1 MKEKLD
7 LTRDEVFENFRAF
20 VKDVGQTGD
29 TLGTIA
35 PPRLP
40 GTKSLIAKRTFLMRK
55 SYKPETPVAAISL
68 IFPTELCWA
77 ADYVPFNWEMYASL
91 LASHSKVIELTNTGS
106 APVPRCSFIN
116 ALKGASITKILPAP
130 NVILSSTA
138 FCEGIGHMFGEL
150 KDIYNKA
157 HYHIDIPSYYS
168 ESALR
173 NTSQQ
178 LKELYHSICDI
189 NKVDKTS
196 RLEKLRHAMYY
207 STLAKQEFNEL
218 ARLRIDNPQVNLG
231 LEPLHWHML
240 FSAFWGNSMG
250 YTICKQLKEDFLQE
264 INKEHRPGTPIS
276 FFSLIP
282 YGRSDL
288 WRKISEANA
297 YSTFEGVNYLSD
309 NLKFIPVAKIES
321 CSEDELIENL
331 AYNLIYSPMRGLD
344 MANKTEKF
352 MNDARATGAKGMVVF
367 THEHCQMLA
376 VRLDEVEKAATKA
389 GLKSVSISGDCILG
403 MPPGPAG
410 IRLGTFLNSLNSES
424 KKTNMIDASKLSLI
438 KRNIEDW
445 RVGIDFGSGFS
456 KYAVIDNKNKLV
468 KFEMFNSGIDYPH
481 LLEEIK
487 TKLGNSREMH
497 FAIAGVG
504 GDNPMFKDSVA
515 IQTTEISALI
525 QAVRSIC
532 VEQRSFTVIDIG
544 TQDVKV
550 LKFDN
555 PDEEPW
561 VNTNKSCG
569 AGTGMVLKQILE
581 RWQQTNPEIRFS
593 DLDKMAYSATK
604 SELVN
609 TTCGIFAVTNVVS
622 ALVQSDTGRRKE
634 ILRGVYEYIAEQAIR
649 LLPNNEKQNGL
660 LLLTG
665 GIANHSTLKQIFIE
679 RGYKLITLPEEL
691 HPQYL
696 VAYGT
701 ALTVN

>member
-1 MKEKLD
+1 MKKSNYLS
-7 LTRDEVFENFRAF
+7 RDEVFENFRKF
-20 VKDVGQTGD
+20 IKDIGQEGD
-29 TLGTIA
+29 TLGTVA
-35 PPRLP
+35 PPKLQ

-55 SYKPETPVAAISL
+55 SYKPETKVAAISL

-91 LASHSKVIELTNTGS
+91 LASHSKVIELTNTGA

-116 ALKGASITKILPAP
+116 ALKGASLMKILPSP
-130 NVILSSTA
+130 DVILSSTA

-150 KDIYNKA
+150 KNTYNKE
-157 HYHIDIPSYYS
+157 HLHVDIPSYYS
-168 ESALR
+168 DSALK
-173 NTSQQ
+173 NTTTQ
-178 LKELYHSICDI
+178 LSNLFHEICDI
-189 NKVDKTS
+189 NNIEKS
-196 RLEKLRHAMYY
+196 LRLNKLRDAVYH
-207 STLAKQEFNEL
+207 STAAKQEFNEL
-218 ARLRIDNPQVNLG
+218 ARLRKENPHVNLG

-240 FSAFWGNSMG
+240 FSAFWGDPMG
-250 YTICKQLKEDFLQE
+250 YSICKQLKEDFIQE
-264 INKEHRPGTPIS
+264 LSKEHKPGTRIS

-288 WRKISEANA
+288 WRKITEANC
-297 YSTFEGVNYLSD
+297 YTTFEGVNYLSD
-309 NLKFIPVAKIES
+309 KLNFIALDKIHN
-321 CSEDELIENL
+321 CSENELFENL
-331 AYNLIYSPMRGLD
+331 AYNLIHSPMRGLD
-344 MANKTEKF
+344 MAKKTKDF
-352 MNDARATGAKGMVVF
+352 MNDAHSNGAKGMVIF

-376 VRLDEVEKAATKA
+376 VRLDEVEKAATHA

-410 IRLGTFLNSLNSES
+410 IRLGTFLNSLRTEN
-424 KKTNMIDASKLSLI
+424 KVLNIIDPDKISLI
-438 KRNIEDW
+438 TRKVNDW
-445 RVGIDFGSGFS
+445 RVGVDFGSGFS
-456 KYAVIDNKNKLV
+456 KYAVIDNDNQLIKY
-468 KFEMFNSGIDYPH
+468 EIFNSGIDYPH

-487 TKLGNSREMH
+487 LKLGNNRNIH
-497 FAIAGVG
+497 FAVAGVG
-504 GDNPMFKDSVA
+504 GDNPQFKDNVMV
-515 IQTTEISALI
+515 QTTEISALI

-532 VEQRSFTVIDIG
+532 LQYTGFTVIDIG

-550 LKFDN
+550 LKFNN
-555 PDEEPW
+555 PADEPW

-581 RWQQTNPEIRFS
+581 RWQQTNPEIRFT
-593 DLDKMAYSATK
+593 DLDDMAFDAVK

-622 ALVQSDTGRRKE
+622 ALVQSNTGRRKE

-649 LLPNNEKQNGL
+649 LLPNNEKQSGL

-665 GIANHSTLKQIFIE
+665 GIANHRTLNQIFIE
-679 RGYKLITLPEEL
+679 KGFELIKLPNKI
-691 HPQYL
+691 HPQFL